1 MGNVLSETKRQQVI
15 ALGRMGWSLRR
26 IEQETGVRRETAGG
40 YLKASGIAVGR
51 PGGWRR
57 KTRAKPATV
66 TTDSDTEI
74 PSLNS
79 QTEGEISKPAM
90 EVTTDLVPSAVAVE
104 ERRQTSASAC
114 ELYRETIQLG
124 LSQGRNAIGIWQDL
138 VDGYLSG
145 SSRHCAPVP
154 STQSTPLRTVRVS
167 CQGRPRLSARRD
179 GRSTGSII
187 SHCSSVSSQRLCM
200 RQNGATPEHNQ
211 NATSDH

>member
-1 MGNVLSETKRQQVI
+1 VQVASVGMGNVLSETKRQQVI
-15 ALGRMGWSLRR
+15 ALGRLGWSLRR

-57 KTRAKPATV
+57 KTGAKPATV

-90 EVTTDLVPSAVAVE
+90 EVTTDLVPSAVPVE
-104 ERRQTSASAC
+104 ESRQTSASAC

-124 LSQGRNAIGIWQDL
+124 LSQGRNAMGIWQDL
-138 VDGYLSG
+138 VDG
-145 SSRHCAPVP
+145 
-154 STQSTPLRTVRVS
+154 
-167 CQGRPRLSARRD
+167 
-179 GRSTGSII
+179 
-187 SHCSSVSSQRLCM
+187 
-200 RQNGATPEHNQ
+200 
-211 NATSDH
+211 

>member
-15 ALGRMGWSLRR
+15 ALGRLGWSLRR

-57 KTRAKPATV
+57 KTGAKPATV

-90 EVTTDLVPSAVAVE
+90 EVTTDLVPSAVPME
-104 ERRQTSASAC
+104 ESRQTSASAC
-114 ELYRETIQLG
+114 ELYRETPMGQSIQRHQSGLENIARCRLG
-124 LSQGRNAIGIWQDL
+124 TELIRNTFQ
-138 VDGYLSG
+138 
-145 SSRHCAPVP
+145 
-154 STQSTPLRTVRVS
+154 
-167 CQGRPRLSARRD
+167 
-179 GRSTGSII
+179 
-187 SHCSSVSSQRLCM
+187 
-200 RQNGATPEHNQ
+200 
-211 NATSDH
+211 TSMP